1 MIIGVKNEYNDE
13 MIWDEYND
21 NYALIGIYEMKIK
34 DNIVIWDVYDEMSF
48 ESDDVIDKSLGR
60 FNGVFVKHYSCGND
74 KSFKIYEPSS
84 MNEEVNNNDHEENT
98 NISISVHKRVCWD
111 A

>member
-1 MIIGVKNEYNDE
+1 MKNKY
-13 MIWDEYND
+13 
-21 NYALIGIYEMKIK
+21 
-34 DNIVIWDVYDEMSF
+34 NIVIWDVYDKSF
-48 ESDDVIDKSLGR
+48 ESDDNSLGR
-60 FNGVFVKHYSCGND
+60 FNEMFVKHYSCND
-74 KSFKIYEPSS
+74 DRSFKIYEPSS